1 MKKEQKK
8 GVYTRLMKDGRS
20 SFRAS
25 FTFRRRHISLGSF
38 LSLEEANLAYQM
50 ALKLISDDNLSID
63 DYETE
68 PSPLNFEKWVSILN
82 FRDNG
87 IYIKTPIYMKKSF
100 FFYYLSPQDIL
111 KFDVEDLFYY
121 STHKIQKRGGHL
133 FVSDYGMQ
141 VNLNTRYGIRNFSV
155 VGKDYIFL
163 NGDTLDFRYSN
174 IKIINKYFG
183 VSLERDFPKPVYL
196 AKINIRGSVIIGR
209 YESEILAALA
219 YNKAVALLKEIGF
232 RKKYEENYID
242 EADASLK
249 KISET
254 LPISKG
260 FLKIISSLKDSINN
274 LKSEH

>member
-1 MKKEQKK
+1 
-8 GVYTRLMKDGRS
+8 MKDGRS